1 MGVWKLSS
9 YRVLTNE
16 QEGIKGIKSETRN
29 PAHSIHHSRKQF
41 LTTLLHNND
50 VI

>member
-1 MGVWKLSS
+1 MFPAYNLEHEACKQIMGVRKRSS

-29 PAHSIHHSRKQF
+29 Q
-41 LTTLLHNND
+41 
-50 VI
+50 